1 LKLANLRRLRG
12 AAVTSLIVL
21 LLATAAHANEPEPL
35 AEPAPD
41 TPWYTKAADIGAM
54 TFDVV
59 LLRPLGFAA
68 TAGGLVCFA
77 VASPFSA
84 IAQEIGTSWD
94 IFVLGPADYTF
105 TRPLGDF

>member
-1 LKLANLRRLRG
+1 MNLSNLRRLRG
-12 AAVTSLIVL
+12 PVVTFLLLL
-21 LLATAAHANEPEPL
+21 LLAAPAAALEP
-35 AEPAPD
+35 PAD
-41 TPWYTKAADIGAM
+41 ASDPWHVKAADIGAK

-68 TAGGLVCFA
+68 TVGGLACFA

-105 TRPLGDF
+105 SRPLGDF